1 MAFIEQDDESTQ
13 DTAEYPNQ
21 FPLDVSKQQQK
32 KRQTVRAKM
41 TLPEATLTLTV
52 TNDFQGLDDVLF
64 RNVAMNSVFGR
75 EVDYLR
81 LVW

>member
-1 MAFIEQDDESTQ
+1 MEQEDEATQ

-21 FPLDVSKQQQK
+21 FPVDVGKQQQK
-32 KRQTVRAKM
+32 KRQTFRAKM

-52 TNDFQGLDDVLF
+52 TNDFQGLDDALF
-64 RNVAMNSVFGR
+64 KIVAVNSVFGIQ
-75 EVDYLR
+75 VDYLR